1 MAEGHTIHRLAR
13 DLRELIGPSLSVSS
27 PQGKF
32 PQAGTCNRKRL
43 RATDAL
49 GKHLLLYFDPGI
61 IHIHLGLVGKFVR
74 IQPLSPPKLQVRM
87 RLSSAEVAW
96 DLLAPNNCEIW
107 TEDDIEKL
115 KRRLGPDPLDPNA
128 DPEQVWETLER
139 FSGPIGAALLDQSVI
154 AGVGNVYRAEVLL
167 DAGVH
172 PARSAF
178 EVSREEFAV
187 IWESLRTKMAQGVE
201 DGRIITVDTPE
212 GFDRKS
218 LPEAEA
224 RYLYKQTDC
233 RRCGSPVEVSTV
245 GGRTAYACP
254 KEQS

>member
-13 DLRELIGPSLSVSS
+13 DLRELIGPPLSVSS

-32 PQAGTCNRKRL
+32 AEARAFNRKRL
-43 RATDAL
+43 RSTDAL

-61 IHIHLGLVGKFVR
+61 VHVHLGLLGKFVR
-74 IQPLSPPKLQVRM
+74 IQPLSPPRPQVRM
-87 RLSSAEVAW
+87 RLSGAEVAW

-107 TEDDIEKL
+107 SEDDVESL
-115 KRRLGPDPLDPNA
+115 RRRLGPDPLDPDA
-128 DPEQVWETLER
+128 DPEPVWQVLER

-178 EVSREEFAV
+178 EVSREEFDL
-187 IWESLRTKMAQGVE
+187 IWDSLRRRMARGVE
-201 DGRIITVDTPE
+201 EGRIITVDTPE
-212 GFDRKS
+212 GFDRS
-218 LPEAEA
+218 GLSEAEA
-224 RYLYKQTDC
+224 RYIYKQPDC
-233 RRCGSPVEVSTV
+233 RRCGSPVEVLTV

-254 KEQS
+254 KEQT